1 MRSSKVF
8 SIDGETFD
16 IGVVSLK
23 REAPVLDKFAERT
36 EDGDLN
42 REIIGV
48 YFNYTM
54 TFPEMNINMNEYAR
68 LYDKVTEPVEFH
80 TVTVPGTIGSFTYQA
95 YITGVTDELLRIDLD
110 KNINYWGNLQ
120 IKFIAKTPSRS

>member
-1 MRSSKVF
+1 MQAKEVF

-16 IGVVSLK
+16 IGLVSVK
-23 REAPVLDKFAERT
+23 RDAPVLDKYANRT

-48 YFNYTM
+48 YFNYTL
-54 TFPEMNINMNEYAR
+54 TFPRLHLDPSEYAR

-80 TVTVPGTIGSFTYQA
+80 TVVVPGTIGSFTFQA
-95 YITGVTDELLRIDLD
+95 YITGVSDELLKIG
-110 KNINYWGNLQ
+110 NSSINYWGNLQ

>member
-1 MRSSKVF
+1 MQAKEVF

-16 IGVVSLK
+16 IGLVSVK
-23 REAPVLDKFAERT
+23 RDAPVLDKYANRT

-54 TFPEMNINMNEYAR
+54 TFPRLHLNPSEYAR

-80 TVTVPGTIGSFTYQA
+80 TVVVPGTIGSFTFQA
-95 YITGVTDELLRIDLD
+95 YITGVSDELLKIGNDG
-110 KNINYWGNLQ
+110 INHWGNLQ